1 MKPTLT
7 DSIRG
12 EITKYGNRS
21 DDVRKALG
29 LCPATYY
36 KRIRSRTHSRPG
48 RSGSCGDSFRMKR
61 ATQLLSKEGGK
72 R

>member
-21 DDVRKALG
+21 DDVRKALA

-36 KRIRSRTHSRPG
+36 KRIRNPDTFTAREIRILRRFISDET
-48 RSGSCGDSFRMKR
+48 CDAITK
-61 ATQLLSKEGGK
+61 
-72 R
+72 

>member
-36 KRIRSRTHSRPG
+36 KRIRPDTFTAREIRILRRFISDET
-48 RSGSCGDSFRMKR
+48 CDAITK
-61 ATQLLSKEGGK
+61 
-72 R
+72 

>member
-29 LCPATYY
+29 LCQATYY
-36 KRIRSRTHSRPG
+36 KRIRNPDTFTAREIRILRRFISDET
-48 RSGSCGDSFRMKR
+48 CDAITK
-61 ATQLLSKEGGK
+61 
-72 R
+72 

>member
-36 KRIRSRTHSRPG
+36 KRIRNPDTFTAREIRILRRFISDET
-48 RSGSCGDSFRMKR
+48 CDAITK
-61 ATQLLSKEGGK
+61 
-72 R
+72 